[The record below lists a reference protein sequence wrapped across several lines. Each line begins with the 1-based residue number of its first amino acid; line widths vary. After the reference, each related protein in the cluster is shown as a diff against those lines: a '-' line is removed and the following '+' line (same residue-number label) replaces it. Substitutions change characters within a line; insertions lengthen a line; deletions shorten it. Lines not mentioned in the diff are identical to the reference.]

1 MGQLTKG
8 KSKVCPLPPTGDKSG
23 YSYQSSRKMIVS
35 ISVISILFISTLST
49 NVISESFVPET
60 PYEFDVLLLDVDQD
74 GNLVKRVIYNT
85 SFQSDSA
92 PFWGKITELTT
103 GGYAIA
109 GCHESSNPASNPEY
123 RQLWVIL
130 TDEDFNIVW
139 NKTYGMTWEIRS
151 ITEMND
157 GNLAIGHHI
166 EDYTAVQAS
175 MFQILVIDN
184 EGEQVREK
192 SWLFGWLSGFSHV
205 DEGGFILAHEIG
217 YTPWSSPFWIA
228 RIDTDLNVVWNQT
241 YPSFATHTDIVIDTA
256 GGFTMPLEPG
266 IDGPIGIARFDNI
279 GNEISRVFT
288 NSTEL
293 GQYLTLTQC
302 RNGEYLAGG
311 PGYII
316 RFDGEGNLLWEKD
329 VDFYVHGIQELSHE
343 RFVAFE
349 SAGVRENRW
358 QYPGVYLEGFDAGG
372 TSIWNRSVQTAG
384 LFVPDIISNSNGRLT
399 ILGMLDPNYLP
410 SVLDGFSEAG
420 TGSAYY
426 LTYMQKK
433 QK

>member
-1 MGQLTKG
+1 
-8 KSKVCPLPPTGDKSG
+8 
-23 YSYQSSRKMIVS
+23 
-35 ISVISILFISTLST
+35 
-49 NVISESFVPET
+49 
-60 PYEFDVLLLDVDQD
+60 
-74 GNLVKRVIYNT
+74 
-85 SFQSDSA
+85 
-92 PFWGKITELTT
+92 
-103 GGYAIA
+103 
-109 GCHESSNPASNPEY
+109 
-123 RQLWVIL
+123 
-130 TDEDFNIVW
+130 
-139 NKTYGMTWEIRS
+139 
-151 ITEMND
+151 
-157 GNLAIGHHI
+157 
-166 EDYTAVQAS
+166 
-175 MFQILVIDN
+175 
-184 EGEQVREK
+184 
-192 SWLFGWLSGFSHV
+192 
-205 DEGGFILAHEIG
+205 
-217 YTPWSSPFWIA
+217 
-228 RIDTDLNVVWNQT
+228 
-241 YPSFATHTDIVIDTA
+241 
-256 GGFTMPLEPG
+256 MPLEPG

-420 TGSAYY
+420 IGSAYY